1 MRLATWHA
9 DLSREG
15 PGLLLR
21 DFESGD
27 ETLDPILAAIAEA
40 APDILLL
47 TRVDWDHGQVA
58 LGALKEA
65 LAQRGVPFEHTLSLR
80 PNTGMPTGVD
90 IDGDGRL
97 GTARDAQGYGTF
109 SGQGGLALL
118 SAHPI
123 DAGNVTDLTALL
135 WRDLPGSLIAADDPA
150 GEVQRLSSTAH
161 WIVPI
166 DAGWSQPLTLLAFA
180 ASPPVFDG
188 PEDRNGRRN
197 ADEIRLWQLL
207 MDGALDVP
215 APAGPLAVI
224 GNANLD
230 PAAGE
235 GRHEA
240 IVDLLRDPRLQ
251 DPLDGAPSVDWSR
264 IGLGELR
271 VSYVL
276 PGRSLERAWL
286 RNADSRGIGASPR
299 LGRPRGSRLSTQA
312 TRGTLAIS

>member
-1 MRLATWHA
+1 MARAETLRLATWHT

-21 DFESGD
+21 DLEAGEAS
-27 ETLDPILAAIAEA
+27 LDPILTAIAET

-47 TRVDWDHGQVA
+47 TRVDWDHDQVA
-58 LGALKEA
+58 IGALMEA
-65 LAQRGVPFEHTLSLR
+65 LAQRGAAFGHSLALR
-80 PNTGMPTGVD
+80 PNTGLPTGVD
-90 IDGDGRL
+90 VDGDGRL

-118 SAHPI
+118 SVHPI
-123 DAGNVTDLTALL
+123 DKGTVTDLSALL

-150 GEVQRLSSTAH
+150 RDVQRLSSTAH

-166 DAGWSQPLTLLAFA
+166 DVGAARPLTLLAFA
-180 ASPPVFDG
+180 ATPPVFDG

-197 ADEIRLWQLL
+197 ADEIRLWQAL
-207 MDGALDVP
+207 MDGALGAP
-215 APAGPLAVI
+215 APNGLLAVI

-230 PAAGE
+230 PAGGE

-240 IVDLLRDPRLQ
+240 ILGLLDDPRLRDPLE
-251 DPLDGAPSVDWSR
+251 GVPSVDWSR
-264 IGLGELR
+264 LGLGELR

-276 PGRSLERAWL
+276 PERSLEVTAAGARAVEG
-286 RNADSRGIGASPR
+286 SEHR
-299 LGRPRGSRLSTQA
+299 LVWVDLV
-312 TRGTLAIS
+312 LE